1 MGQKIHPY
9 GLRLGIITDWKSRWY
24 SEKDYAL
31 LVNEDNRIRKYLLG
45 ELTRGAVSRIDIE
58 RLGDRKVQIDI
69 HTGRPGVVIGRGGSE
84 ADRLRAGL
92 EELSGRQV
100 KFNVIEVANP
110 ELDATLLARSVAD
123 QLEGRVAFRRAMKRA
138 VSTALKA
145 GAEGV
150 RIQASGRLGGSD
162 MGRREW
168 YLEGRVPLH
177 TLRADVDYGT
187 AVARTSVGAVG
198 IKCWVYKGDI
208 LTSGGLRSDKIS
220 AEARLAAG
228 GPAQRRRSAR
238 SRAETAAGDTVGGKR
253 LIEAGGGKRTV
264 EAGGGKRLIE
274 AGGGKRKATAAD
286 AAAEF
291 AAAREEAEEV
301 DQGIVAESVESPEPG
316 VEGPES
322 GVEGPESRVESQ
334 EPGVE
339 SPESGVESPESGVES
354 PESGVE
360 SPDAEEVVATESL
373 LETSPGEDAVTS
385 EASAEEAADMVEA
398 SAEEAA
404 DMVEAS
410 AEEAANMAPEE
421 VVATESLLETSPGE
435 DAVTSEAPAEEARDT
450 AHEEDASPGMWR
462 VTDGGEPPA
471 EFTIKGKGSS
481 KLYHRSDSSMYGRTK
496 ADVWFKTEEDAVA
509 AGFKIAKTHPKSRE
523 STVESQE
530 QEDTPDSGLSTQ
542 DSSDSDS
549 EGGAG

>member
-24 SEKDYAL
+24 SEKDYAM

-58 RLGDRKVQIDI
+58 RLGDSKVQIDI

-100 KFNVIEVANP
+100 KFNVIEVSNP

-208 LTSGGLRSDKIS
+208 LTSGALRSDKIS

-228 GPAQRRRSAR
+228 GPAQRLRSAR
-238 SRAETAAGDTVGGKR
+238 SRAETAAGDKAGGKR

-301 DQGIVAESVESPEPG
+301 VEGIVVAETSEAAASPKSQDASPVVEDMVVEEAEVPSDQLPVPSPEAEGVVATESVESPE
-316 VEGPES
+316 
-322 GVEGPESRVESQ
+322 SRVESSD
-334 EPGVE
+334 P
-339 SPESGVESPESGVES
+339 
-354 PESGVE
+354 
-360 SPDAEEVVATESL
+360 EEVVATESL

-385 EASAEEAADMVEA
+385 EASAEEAASMASEEEIASEPVVEG
-398 SAEEAA
+398 SW
-404 DMVEAS
+404 S
-410 AEEAANMAPEE
+410 
-421 VVATESLLETSPGE
+421 GE
-435 DAVTSEAPAEEARDT
+435 
-450 AHEEDASPGMWR
+450 
-462 VTDGGEPPA
+462 GEPP
-471 EFTIKGKGSS
+471 EGFTIKGNANSM
-481 KLYHRSDSSMYGRTK
+481 LYHRPDSSLYNRTK
-496 ADVWFKTEEDAVA
+496 AEVWFKTEEDAGA
-509 AGFKIAKTHPKSRE
+509 AGFKMAKTHPKSD
-523 STVESQE
+523 SAPE
-530 QEDTPDSGLSTQ
+530 Q
-542 DSSDSDS
+542 S
-549 EGGAG
+549 EGGES